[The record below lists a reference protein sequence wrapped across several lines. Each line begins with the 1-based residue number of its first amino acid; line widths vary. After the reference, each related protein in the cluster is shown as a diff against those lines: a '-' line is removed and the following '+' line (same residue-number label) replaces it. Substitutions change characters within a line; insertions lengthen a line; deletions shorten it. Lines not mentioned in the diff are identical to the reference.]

1 MIENKSAMT
10 PADAGPVHCPVGR
23 LPVKTEPLFAKLI
36 EALSSRHTYTEAEV
50 RLVMLGMQAE
60 IDRANDAR
68 RQAQAENAELKERM
82 ARVRLELQREMQ
94 EQGWVP
100 PNVGI
105 EPHLPAQ
112 GER

>member
-68 RQAQAENAELKERM
+68 RQAHRSEEAPGHQEAAGRQA
-82 ARVRLELQREMQ
+82 ARRSSS
-94 EQGWVP
+94 
-100 PNVGI
+100 
-105 EPHLPAQ
+105 
-112 GER
+112 